1 MLRNV
6 TSTTRNSNKTIRA
19 RIAPSASER
28 KELGITSSM
37 SMRILNNLREVNDRH
52 LAEWLAENC

>member
-6 TSTTRNSNKTIRA
+6 TSTTRNSRKSVRA
-19 RIAPSASER
+19 KIAPSASER

-37 SMRILNNLREVNDRH
+37 CMRIYHNLNTVMDRH
-52 LAEWLAENC
+52 EAEWLAENQ